1 MKTILI
7 TTDFSADSKNAAR
20 YSFEL
25 ARQIKAN
32 VLLCNAMIVPAE
44 IPQSGV
50 LAWPVDCYDELM
62 ADSLAEL
69 NRLKDELLSV
79 VPAGGFK
86 PVVSCINQAGT
97 VCDVVEEAADKQRAD
112 LVAAGP
118 HNSGGVGQWLIGNHL
133 RRLIDSTR
141 LPLLL
146 VPANTTFREIKKIAF
161 ATDFNNMKQDLNSI
175 YELVKIAE
183 TLDAGVLLVHIDDEP
198 DSSGRMKHFLVDIL
212 RELAEK
218 TGYAKIDYQLI
229 NNSRAVAGLDWVC
242 KHGQVEMLAMV
253 HRPHSLV
260 VDLLSGSKT
269 KKMAGHIHIPLL
281 VFPDK
286 KAV

>member
-62 ADSLAEL
+62 ADSTAEL
-69 NRLKDELLSV
+69 NKLKEELLSAEPQDGFL
-79 VPAGGFK
+79 PAITCF
-86 PVVSCINQAGT
+86 NQAGT
-97 VCDVVEEAADKQRAD
+97 VRDVIEEAVEKQRAD
-112 LVAAGP
+112 LVVAGP
-118 HNSGGVGQWLIGNHL
+118 HGSGGVGQWLIGNHL
-133 RRLIDSTR
+133 RRLIDSTT

-146 VPANTTFREIKKIAF
+146 VPANAAFRQIKKIAF

-175 YELVKIAE
+175 YELVKIAK
-183 TLDAGVLLVHIDDEP
+183 TLDAQVLLVHIDDEP
-198 DSSGRMKHFLVDIL
+198 DSSARMKSFLVDIL

-218 TGYAKIDYQLI
+218 TGYEKIDYQLV

-260 VDLLSGSKT
+260 DDLLSGSKT
-269 KKMAGHIHIPLL
+269 KKMAGHINIPLL